1 MTPRVATSGPSLS
14 WTVPSARRADSKSR
28 LVFEC
33 RGETPA
39 PLRMSADATG
49 CRDFVNVGG
58 GASDGDGDGAGVL
71 PVRNIP
77 ARAGGQRCGVVGVSL
92 ANSRPYGALSG
103 PPEIPHVLQMKQTSK
118 LAQKNKKK
126 TTTTKQKLWTKS
138 KGGHF
143 AGEKRREG
151 RGEGGGGGYL
161 FPIMRR
167 MRCYVSVARRPADV
181 RRCRFIASVAFPVV
195 ADDND
200 DDIPPRTAEPAARLV
215 VDDRGRLPAASF
227 GSDGAPFRDALGS
240 PDDRFLQK
248 T

>member
-33 RGETPA
+33 RGETPV

-49 CRDFVNVGG
+49 CRDFVKVGG
-58 GASDGDGDGAGVL
+58 GASDDDGDGAGVL

-77 ARAGGQRCGVVGVSL
+77 ARAGGQRCGMVGVSL

-126 TTTTKQKLWTKS
+126 TTTAKQKLWTKS

-143 AGEKRREG
+143 TGEKGGEGKREG
-151 RGEGGGGGYL
+151 RGGSEGGRGVLVSNHQTYACAMCPLLVVQPTFVAAVSSPASRSPPSLMTMTTISPRARQSLQPDWSSTTAGD
-161 FPIMRR
+161 FPL
-167 MRCYVSVARRPADV
+167 PALGV
-181 RRCRFIASVAFPVV
+181 M
-195 ADDND
+195 
-200 DDIPPRTAEPAARLV
+200 ARLSAT
-215 VDDRGRLPAASF
+215 R
-227 GSDGAPFRDALGS
+227 
-240 PDDRFLQK
+240 
-248 T
+248 